1 MFRESPRPIFRPFSV
16 ARQEAKSRRPGV
28 VIVTC
33 KTKANRDEILSTK
46 KKFQF
51 SRQYR
56 DVSLQQRIE
65 PENMCIIV
73 KVLGYV
79 NPDLSVRGSRIA
91 DFSGRPRSSESSKQY
106 HDKRES
112 RQNNS
117 GANRPSLKSPIQ

>member
-79 NPDLSVRGSRIA
+79 NPD
-91 DFSGRPRSSESSKQY
+91 
-106 HDKRES
+106 
-112 RQNNS
+112 
-117 GANRPSLKSPIQ
+117 